1 MARRRAYFRSFQL
14 AWLLSSRPLSG
25 TWKAVIRKTGW
36 PTASKTFRTKRDA
49 EDWSRRT
56 EDEMV
61 RGVYIQRAPAERMTV
76 EAALTR
82 YLREV
87 TPTKREST
95 RISEHKKAQPL
106 LRHLG
111 KYSLAALS
119 ADVVAQYR
127 DMRLAGDPDENG
139 KLVPRSN
146 NTVRLEL
153 ALLSHLFTVAIKEW
167 GIGLPFNP
175 VANIRRPAPGAG
187 RNRRLTPAESK
198 RLLAAVDAYSN
209 PMFSWIVR
217 IAMETGMRLSEIG
230 GVRLGQVDLQK
241 RIVKL
246 DMTKNSSPRTVP
258 LTKAATA
265 AFQTAIDNPLRP
277 PETDLVF
284 FGEPGRDGVRRP
296 YLFDKAWNDARKAA
310 GLVDFRFHDLRHE
323 AVSRLVEAGLSDQE
337 VAAISG
343 HKSMQMLKRY
353 THLRAED
360 LVGKLDRLTS

>member
-1 MARRRAYFRSFQL
+1 MATIVKT
-14 AWLLSSRPLSG
+14 PSG

-49 EDWSRRT
+49 EDWARRT

-95 RISEHKKAQPL
+95 QVSEHKKAQPL

-167 GIGLPFNP
+167 GIGVIAGVILT
-175 VANIRRPAPGAG
+175 RRGCG
-187 RNRRLTPAESK
+187 QNLG
-198 RLLAAVDAYSN
+198 LL
-209 PMFSWIVR
+209 W
-217 IAMETGMRLSEIG
+217 G
-230 GVRLGQVDLQK
+230 
-241 RIVKL
+241 
-246 DMTKNSSPRTVP
+246 
-258 LTKAATA
+258 
-265 AFQTAIDNPLRP
+265 
-277 PETDLVF
+277 
-284 FGEPGRDGVRRP
+284 
-296 YLFDKAWNDARKAA
+296 
-310 GLVDFRFHDLRHE
+310 
-323 AVSRLVEAGLSDQE
+323 
-337 VAAISG
+337 
-343 HKSMQMLKRY
+343 
-353 THLRAED
+353 
-360 LVGKLDRLTS
+360 